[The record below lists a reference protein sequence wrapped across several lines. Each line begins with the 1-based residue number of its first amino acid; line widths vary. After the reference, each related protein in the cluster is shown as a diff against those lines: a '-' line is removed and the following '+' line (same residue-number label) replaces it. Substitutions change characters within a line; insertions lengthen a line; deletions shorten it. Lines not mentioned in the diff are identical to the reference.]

1 MLRGKWIIS
10 NYISTKIPICVWCVC
25 VVCRGQRLISGVSYC
40 YPPLSFEKDSFIESG
55 ACHSHS
61 SQARSWRAPGTFLSP
76 PPPLS
81 DSSARVMDVCWA
93 QLFHECWGYKLRFS
107 CTCSH
112 NFTYRAIPRPQSY
125 SVKKKRWNDPYL
137 KKYTT
142 NRMWTDKRSFLRRNR
157 LWDFP
162 LYITLGAGLQSYTQT
177 GRGPCPHLLPLEP
190 ELIVYHFKP
199 PWVHSRGDQVLRSYP
214 REFIHG
220 LDGT

>member
-1 MLRGKWIIS
+1 M
-10 NYISTKIPICVWCVC
+10 WCVC

-125 SVKKKRWNDPYL
+125 SVKKKKDGMTHIWRSTLPIGCGLTRGASLGETDYGISHFISHWEQVSKATHKPAGGLAHICSSWNL
-137 KKYTT
+137 S
-142 NRMWTDKRSFLRRNR
+142 W
-157 LWDFP
+157 
-162 LYITLGAGLQSYTQT
+162 
-177 GRGPCPHLLPLEP
+177 
-190 ELIVYHFKP
+190 
-199 PWVHSRGDQVLRSYP
+199 
-214 REFIHG
+214 
-220 LDGT
+220 